1 MPWSYDMSE
10 SSQTTV
16 INTNA
21 TTTVSAAQTVA
32 RPEKTISV
40 IARDSVK
47 DAGRVH
53 VGGGMMRF

>member
-1 MPWSYDMSE
+1 MSE

-16 INTNA
+16 INAN
-21 TTTVSAAQTVA
+21 TTPAGPTTQTVA
-32 RPEKTISV
+32 RPEKTTSV
-40 IARDSVK
+40 TARDSVK

>member
-1 MPWSYDMSE
+1 MSE

-16 INTNA
+16 INAN
-21 TTTVSAAQTVA
+21 TTTAGSTLSTAQTVA
-32 RPEKTISV
+32 RPEKTIS
-40 IARDSVK
+40 ITARDSVK

>member
-1 MPWSYDMSE
+1 MSE

-16 INTNA
+16 INAN
-21 TTTVSAAQTVA
+21 TTTAGSTLSTAQTVA
-32 RPEKTISV
+32 RPERTIS
-40 IARDSVK
+40 ITARDSVK